1 MGLEYRGTMKITES
15 GKPCKDW
22 TLMKTWA
29 DSYPKSGLVGPF
41 CRFEIRFTHSSHND
55 FNVLLYNII

>member
-22 TLMKTWA
+22 TLMKTWT
-29 DSYPKSGLVGPF
+29 DPYQKSGLVGPF
-41 CRFEIRFTHSSHND
+41 CRFEISFTH
-55 FNVLLYNII
+55 FNPIVV